1 MTSLPLSIGVP
12 GEGPRE
18 REQQRPRGGLALNAL
33 AGDRVAEERDVERCV
48 DLGLACLP
56 IETAIEGKQLV
67 ERRELD
73 LRGGEDRE
81 VGERRRAARRDE
93 PAGPEGLA
101 RPDRRAS
108 DAPAQRGGG

>member
-18 REQQRPRGGLALNAL
+18 SEEQRPRGGRALDAL

-73 LRGGEDRE
+73 LRGAQDWE
-81 VGERRRAARRDE
+81 VGERGRAARRDE
-93 PAGPEGLA
+93 PAGPEGLV
-101 RPDRRAS
+101 RRDTSAS
-108 DAPAQRGGG
+108 V